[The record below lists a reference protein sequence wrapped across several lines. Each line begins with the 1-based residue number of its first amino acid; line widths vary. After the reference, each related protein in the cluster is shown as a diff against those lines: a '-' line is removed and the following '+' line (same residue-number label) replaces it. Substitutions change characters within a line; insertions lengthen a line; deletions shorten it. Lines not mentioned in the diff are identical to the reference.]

1 MGILLLL
8 LLIILQ
14 LNKNKSNLLFILSFI
29 FMWITF
35 GWNEQN
41 PDKHI
46 YEDRFDLYDT
56 SWYVTITEPLY
67 TYTIHLFHC
76 YQFTFQESYII
87 ISCFFLSIL
96 FFYIRKTS
104 RYRNF
109 TLALIL
115 ISIYAMIVVL
125 FRTTYAISFVLIGFY
140 ILFYTKL
147 STIKRILIYSGLI
160 LIASF
165 IHSMCIIYL
174 SCTII
179 QLFKRKTIIKLTV
192 IGSICSCI
200 FIVGIA
206 SNLLPAFMEYIN
218 MTEKATLFLNDTDQ
232 ESNNKFIQFTLAAL
246 RVFSVIII
254 PLGIYYLE
262 SNKNRLNNI
271 DNQIITLNIL
281 LISII
286 PLLYISHDL
295 YRIFYAIAI
304 INYCM
309 ASTHI
314 TNKKIFI
321 FLILASINM
330 GYWFIWRP
338 YFVDVFVTV
347 YTKNLII

>member
-8 LLIILQ
+8 LLVSLQ
-14 LNKNKSNLLFILSFI
+14 FNKKKSKLLSILSFI
-29 FMWITF
+29 FMWIIF
-35 GWNEQN
+35 GWNEEN

-46 YEDRFDLYDT
+46 YKDRFDLYDT
-56 SWYVTITEPLY
+56 SWFVTITEPLY
-67 TYTIHLFHC
+67 TFTIHLFHY

-87 ISCFFLSIL
+87 ISFFFLSIL
-96 FFYIRKTS
+96 FFYIKKTTC
-104 RYRNF
+104 YRNF
-109 TLALIL
+109 ALAMIL

-125 FRTTYAISFVLIGFY
+125 FRTTYAISFILIGFY
-140 ILFYTKL
+140 ILLYTNLNLTKK
-147 STIKRILIYSGLI
+147 IFIYFGLV
-160 LIASF
+160 LIAAF

-174 SCTII
+174 SCII
-179 QLFKRKTIIKLTV
+179 ILLFSRKTIIKLTI

-206 SNLLPAFMEYIN
+206 SNLLPTFMEYIN
-218 MTEKATLFLNDTDQ
+218 MAEKATLFLNDTN
-232 ESNNKFIQFTLAAL
+232 EASNKFIQFTLAFL

-254 PLGIYYLE
+254 PLGVYYFE

-271 DNQIITLNIL
+271 DNLIITLNIL

-295 YRIFYAIAI
+295 YRIFYVIAI

-314 TNKKIFI
+314 TNKKIFK
-321 FLILASINM
+321 FLIFASINM

-338 YFVDVFVTV
+338 YFVNVFITV
-347 YTKNLII
+347 FTQNLLI